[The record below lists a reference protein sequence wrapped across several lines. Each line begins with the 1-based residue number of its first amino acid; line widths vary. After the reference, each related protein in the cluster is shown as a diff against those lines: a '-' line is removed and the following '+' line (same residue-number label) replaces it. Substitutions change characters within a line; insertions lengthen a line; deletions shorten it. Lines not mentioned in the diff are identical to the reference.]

1 MRTTF
6 INAIFCLLL
15 FEAFYLLELGWN
27 DNFLQKLVK
36 KYEENIGSILNSGQS
51 YLVLNVVSEIQ
62 ILISFFIGLMYTDC
76 KCKYKCTSG
85 AHLFCKIAIAVRQS
99 RPSLTS
105 YFS

>member
-51 YLVLNVVSEIQ
+51 YLVLNVESEIQ
-62 ILISFFIGLMYTDC
+62 IIISFFLGLMYADS

-85 AHLFCKIAIAVRQS
+85 PHLICKMAIKAK
-99 RPSLTS
+99 
-105 YFS
+105 FSSCFS